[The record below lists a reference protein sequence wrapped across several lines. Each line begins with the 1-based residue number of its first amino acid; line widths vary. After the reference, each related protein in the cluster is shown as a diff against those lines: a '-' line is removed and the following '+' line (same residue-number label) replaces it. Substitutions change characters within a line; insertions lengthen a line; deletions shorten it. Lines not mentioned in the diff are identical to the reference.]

1 MQIQTHVLKNNQGLT
16 LVEVLIAMVV
26 FLLVSLAMMQTALV
40 GIDSNMINVLRDE
53 AVRIAEENMISA
65 RNTPFDILV
74 TIPAEPVRRDIRNRK
89 DFPYTVTR
97 TVTDHGLNNKEI
109 NIIVTWEWKDQTVAN
124 GNAYTH
130 SITTIVRRQ

>member
-1 MQIQTHVLKNNQGLT
+1 MEQIVLKNNQGLT

-65 RNTPFDILV
+65 RNTPFDILA
-74 TIPAEPVRRDIRNRK
+74 TIPDDPVSRDVRNRK

-109 NIIVTWEWKDQTVAN
+109 NIVVTWDWKDKTIAN

-130 SITTIVRRQ
+130 SITTIVRRP

>member
-1 MQIQTHVLKNNQGLT
+1 VLKNNKGLT

-65 RNTPFDILV
+65 RNTPFDILLTDTPV
-74 TIPAEPVRRDIRNRK
+74 TVSRDFKNKK
-89 DFPYTVTR
+89 DFPYRVTR

-109 NIIVTWEWKDQTVAN
+109 NIVVRWDWKDQTIAN
-124 GNAYTH
+124 GNPYTH
-130 SITTIVRRQ
+130 SITTILRSP